1 MKSVAK
7 AGGVASLIQALC
19 YICGFAM
26 LATMMNPENAGDW
39 SQVQKLEYIL
49 EHAALFQLWSVIIYV
64 IFGVALVVLAVSLH
78 RLLGGRKSLLVAIAT
93 PFGLIW
99 SGLVIAS
106 GMVANVG
113 LSAVSDIYARSAEE
127 AAISWAIIGTV
138 QDGIG
143 GGVELVGGIWVLL
156 VSVSSMISGEIL
168 PKWLNWVG
176 FIVGAAGIATIVPA
190 LSELGAVFGLTQI
203 IWFIGVG
210 LVLLRVDDAQLFAAG
225 DI

>member
-1 MKSVAK
+1 MKSEAK
-7 AGGVASLIQALC
+7 VGGVASLIQALC
-19 YICGFAM
+19 YICGFVM
-26 LATMMNPENAGDW
+26 LATVMSPENASDW
-39 SQVQKLEYIL
+39 SRVQKLDYIL
-49 EHAALFQLWSVIIYV
+49 EHAALFQLWNVIIYV

-78 RLLGGRKSLLVAIAT
+78 RLLGGSKSLLIAFAT

-113 LSAVSDIYARSAEE
+113 LSAISGTYARSAEE
-127 AAISWAIIGTV
+127 AANAWAIIGMV

-156 VSVSSMISGEIL
+156 VSVSSIIRGEIL

-176 FIVGAAGIATIVPA
+176 FVVGAAGIATIVPA

-203 IWFIGVG
+203 IWFVGVG
-210 LVLLRVDDAQLFAAG
+210 VVLLRMDDAQQIVAA
-225 DI
+225 DV

>member
-1 MKSVAK
+1 MKHGAK
-7 AGGVASLIQALC
+7 AAGVASLIQALC

-26 LATMMNPENAGDW
+26 LATVMSPENAGGW

-49 EHAALFQLWSVIIYV
+49 ENAALFQLWNVIIYL
-64 IFGVALVVLAVSLH
+64 IFGVALVVLAATLH
-78 RLLGGRKSLLVAIAT
+78 RLLGGSKSLLIAIAT

-113 LSAVSDIYARSAEE
+113 LSAVSETYARSAEE
-127 AAISWAIIGTV
+127 AANSWAIIGTV

-190 LSELGAVFGLTQI
+190 LTELGAVFGLTQI
-203 IWFIGVG
+203 IWFVGVG
-210 LVLLRVDDAQLFAAG
+210 VVLLRVDGTQLGVAG
-225 DI
+225 DV

>member
-1 MKSVAK
+1 MKSGAK
-7 AGGVASLIQALC
+7 LGGVASLIQALC

-26 LATMMNPENAGDW
+26 LATVMSPENATDW
-39 SQVQKLEYIL
+39 NRVQKLDYIL
-49 EHAALFQLWSVIIYV
+49 EHAALFQLWNVIIYV

-78 RLLGGRKSLLVAIAT
+78 RLLGASKSLLIAFAT

-106 GMVANVG
+106 GMIANVG
-113 LSAVSDIYARSAEE
+113 LSAISGIYARSAEE
-127 AAISWAIIGTV
+127 AANAWAVIGIV

-156 VSVSSMISGEIL
+156 VSVSSMISGEVL

-176 FIVGAAGIATIVPA
+176 FAVGAAGIATVVPA

-203 IWFIGVG
+203 IWFVGVG
-210 LVLLRVDDAQLFAAG
+210 VVLLRMDDAQQIIAA
-225 DI
+225 DV